1 MGLIK
6 SALFGLLL
14 VIAACVLLF
23 WAEGR
28 AVKTARALE
37 EGSGLVVSVDAGS
50 IDPANEGQLVHISGS
65 VVPQGTPAD
74 ERLGIAADGAVTLA
88 RQVEMYQWKEL
99 SREVERTGS
108 DGKKTKQTVYD
119 YEKVWS
125 NSEIDSNKFKMAS
138 APKNPAMPL
147 PGDSFRVAEVKIG
160 SFRLSGKSVSSL
172 ATSSALKLSDDGT
185 AGIATAVGA
194 GAPVWLIG
202 NQYVV
207 SNDPDKP
214 EIGDIRI
221 GYVRGDLDRASVAG
235 AQKGDQLVP
244 YVTSNGREIFLTQ
257 RGNATADEMFKDAIA
272 NNKVLTWVIRI
283 GGLLLMLFGFSLSFS
298 PLTGTLG
305 QIPVVGGLVRGGAF
319 LFGLAMTLA
328 LGSIVIAA
336 GWIFYRPL
344 LALAIAAIGIG
355 VAFATGLIGNRRA
368 TTTPKSPATAPPA

>member
-28 AVKTARALE
+28 AVNTARALE
-37 EGSGLVVSVDAGS
+37 EGSGLVVSVDASS
-50 IDPANEGQLVHISGS
+50 IDPAHEGELVHISGS
-65 VVPQGTPAD
+65 VVPQGIPAD
-74 ERLGIAADGAVTLA
+74 ERLGIAAGGAVTLA

-160 SFRLSGKSVSSL
+160 AFRLSGKDVSSL
-172 ATSSALKLSDDGT
+172 ASSSALKLGDEGT
-185 AGIATAVGA
+185 AGVATALGA
-194 GAPVWLIG
+194 GGPVWLIG

-207 SNDPDKP
+207 ANDPDKP
-214 EIGDIRI
+214 EVGDIRI
-221 GYVRGDLDRASVAG
+221 SYVRGDLDRASIAG